1 MKITVDGQAKEV
13 RDNLT
18 VAGLLQLEGEPAD
31 HVLVEIN
38 NVFVPPS
45 EHASRA
51 LQEGDEVEIILP
63 AYGG

>member
-1 MKITVDGQAKEV
+1 MKIMVDGQAKEV
-13 RDNLT
+13 RDGLT

-31 HVLVEIN
+31 HVLVEVN
-38 NVFVPPS
+38 HVFVLPS
-45 EHASRA
+45 EHPTRA